1 MRSPAIGFSDHLPK
15 GLYSMRTERFIYILI
30 SGIIMIKLT
39 AAAKDTIRANSF
51 KSTREIAE
59 LILQKHGIVVGQS
72 HIRSI
77 IKEKES
83 TTEETT
89 DLVISEIENNI
100 AEFVN
105 EKSKEYLISMDDNI
119 QNIERRLS
127 APDLPDESFI
137 KLSKLLSDQIKALL
151 SMKGENHEGK
161 APRPTLNLNINFDK
175 MVEQYDNYKK
185 SDDNDNKKIE
195 DTEYK
200 LL

>member
-15 GLYSMRTERFIYILI
+15 SLYSMRTERFIYILI

-105 EKSKEYLISMDDNI
+105 EKST
-119 QNIERRLS
+119 
-127 APDLPDESFI
+127 DLPDDAFI

-185 SDDNDNKKIE
+185 SDDSDNKKIE